1 MKGRDMDENIP
12 SVFVFA
18 EQVDN
23 QITPVSFEL
32 LAKARELAEKLQC
45 VVVAILLGDKV
56 EDLVQPLF
64 TYGAQKVIICEDA
77 ALAQYRTEPYT
88 YAFSTII
95 RRYKPQVVLYGAT
108 SIGRDLAP
116 RIAGRIH
123 TGLTADCTALDIEE
137 ESNSFMMTRP
147 AFGGN
152 LMATIVCPDHQPA
165 MATVRPG
172 VMVKRLPDPDA
183 SGEVVRFE
191 LDFVEDHRYTKILD
205 VIKKE
210 ATTKHNIQDAKIL
223 VAGGRGMKSAE
234 GFQILQDLADILGGE
249 VASSRAAVDT
259 GWQDKS
265 RQVGQTGK
273 TVRPNLYIACGISG
287 AIQHLAGM
295 EESDFIIAINSDSTA
310 PIFNIADVGIVGDV
324 FKIVP
329 KLTEAIK
336 KERE

>member
-1 MKGRDMDENIP
+1 MDENIVP

-32 LAKARELAEKLQC
+32 LAKARELAAKLEC
-45 VVVAILLGDKV
+45 EVVALLLGDKV
-56 EDLVQPLF
+56 ENLVQPLF
-64 TYGAQKVIICEDA
+64 SYGANKVILCEDPV
-77 ALAQYRTEPYT
+77 LAQYRTEPYT
-88 YAFSTII
+88 HAISTMI
-95 RRYKPQVVLYGAT
+95 RQYKPQIAIFGAT

-123 TGLTADCTALDIEE
+123 TGLTADCTSLDIEDE
-137 ESNSFMMTRP
+137 TRRFMMTRP

-152 LMATIVCPDHQPA
+152 LMATIVCPDFQPA

-172 VMVKRLPDPDA
+172 VMVKRIPDPNA
-183 SGEVVRFE
+183 SGEVIRFE
-191 LDFVEDHRYTKILD
+191 LDFVENDCYTKILD
-205 VIKKE
+205 IIKKE
-210 ATTKHNIQDAKIL
+210 ASTKHNIQDAKIL
-223 VAGGRGMKSAE
+223 VAGGRGMKGPE
-234 GFQILQDLADILGGE
+234 GFEILQELADVLGGE
-249 VASSRAAVDT
+249 VASSRAAVDA
-259 GWQDKS
+259 GWQDKA

-287 AIQHLAGM
+287 AIQHMAGM

-329 KLTEAIK
+329 KLTEAIR
-336 KERE
+336 KERA

>member
-1 MKGRDMDENIP
+1 MDENVVP

-32 LAKARELAEKLQC
+32 LAKARELAAKLEC
-45 VVVAILLGDKV
+45 EVVALLLGDKV
-56 EDLVQPLF
+56 ENLVQPLF
-64 TYGAQKVIICEDA
+64 SYGANKVILCEDP

-88 YAFSTII
+88 HAISTMI
-95 RRYKPQVVLYGAT
+95 RQYKPQIAIFGAT

-116 RIAGRIH
+116 RIAGCIH
-123 TGLTADCTALDIEE
+123 TGLTADCTALDIEDE
-137 ESNSFMMTRP
+137 TKRFMMTRP

-152 LMATIVCPDHQPA
+152 LMATIVCPEFQPV

-172 VMVKRLPDPDA
+172 VIVKRIPDPNA
-183 SGEVVRFE
+183 SGEVIRFE
-191 LDFVEDHRYTKILD
+191 LDFVENDCYTKILD
-205 VIKKE
+205 IIKKE
-210 ATTKHNIQDAKIL
+210 ASTKHNIQDAKIL
-223 VAGGRGMKSAE
+223 VAGGRGMKGPE
-234 GFQILQDLADILGGE
+234 GFEILQELADVLGGE
-249 VASSRAAVDT
+249 VASSRAAVDA
-259 GWQDKS
+259 GWQDKA

-287 AIQHLAGM
+287 AIQHMAGM

-329 KLTEAIK
+329 KLTEAIR
-336 KERE
+336 KERA

>member
-1 MKGRDMDENIP
+1 MDENIVP

-32 LAKARELAEKLQC
+32 LAKARELAAKLEC
-45 VVVAILLGDKV
+45 EVVALLLGDKV
-56 EDLVQPLF
+56 ENLVQPF
-64 TYGAQKVIICEDA
+64 FSYGANKVILCEDP

-88 YAFSTII
+88 HAISTMI
-95 RRYKPQVVLYGAT
+95 RQYKPQIAIFGAT

-123 TGLTADCTALDIEE
+123 TGLTADCTALDIEDE
-137 ESNSFMMTRP
+137 TKRFMMTRP

-152 LMATIVCPDHQPA
+152 LMATIVCPDFQPA

-172 VMVKRLPDPDA
+172 VMVKRIPDFNA
-183 SGEVVRFE
+183 SGEVIRFE
-191 LDFVEDHRYTKILD
+191 LDFVENDCYTKILD
-205 VIKKE
+205 IIKKE

-223 VAGGRGMKSAE
+223 VAGGRGMKGPE
-234 GFQILQDLADILGGE
+234 GFEILQELADVLGGE
-249 VASSRAAVDT
+249 VASSRAAVDA
-259 GWQDKS
+259 GWQDKA

-329 KLTEAIK
+329 KLTEAIR
-336 KERE
+336 KERA

>member
-1 MKGRDMDENIP
+1 MDENVVP

-32 LAKARELAEKLQC
+32 LAKARELAAKLEC
-45 VVVAILLGDKV
+45 EVVALLLGDKV
-56 EDLVQPLF
+56 ENLVQPLF
-64 TYGAQKVIICEDA
+64 SYGANKVILCEDP

-88 YAFSTII
+88 HAISTMI
-95 RRYKPQVVLYGAT
+95 RQYKPQIAIFGAT

-123 TGLTADCTALDIEE
+123 TGLTADCTALDIEDE
-137 ESNSFMMTRP
+137 TKRFMMTRP

-152 LMATIVCPDHQPA
+152 LMATIVCPEFQPV

-172 VMVKRLPDPDA
+172 VIVKRIPDPNA
-183 SGEVVRFE
+183 SGEVIRFE
-191 LDFVEDHRYTKILD
+191 LDFVENDCYTKILD
-205 VIKKE
+205 IIKKE
-210 ATTKHNIQDAKIL
+210 ASTKHNIQDAKIL
-223 VAGGRGMKSAE
+223 VAGGRGMKGPE
-234 GFQILQDLADILGGE
+234 GFEILQELADVLGGE
-249 VASSRAAVDT
+249 VASSRAAVDA
-259 GWQDKS
+259 GWQDKA

-287 AIQHLAGM
+287 AIQHMAGM

-329 KLTEAIK
+329 KLTEAIR
-336 KERE
+336 KERA